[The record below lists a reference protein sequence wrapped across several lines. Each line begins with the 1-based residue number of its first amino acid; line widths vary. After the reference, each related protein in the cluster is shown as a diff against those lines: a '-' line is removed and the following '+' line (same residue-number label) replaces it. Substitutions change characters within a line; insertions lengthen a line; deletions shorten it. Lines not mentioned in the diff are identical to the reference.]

1 MKKTPFPYLIWRT
14 RVTYLLSFPF
24 TVSPDAEYD
33 VEFKTSAEE
42 NAGTDANV
50 YFQMIGEDGETQEI
64 DLKNKG
70 KGYFHR
76 GQLDRFR
83 IRARDV
89 GRVSE
94 RVNTSL
100 FLRME
105 YKNGAINFFLPSS
118 APKLDRLV
126 LVWLRDPRID
136 LALKHSSCKCKSN
149 LRPIALMI

>member
-1 MKKTPFPYLIWRT
+1 M
-14 RVTYLLSFPF
+14 
-24 TVSPDAEYD
+24 
-33 VEFKTSAEE
+33 EFKTSAEE

-94 RVNTSL
+94 NCCICTAILQQCNVVRSPHSVYPVRELEPANVSL
-100 FLRME
+100 CTVS
-105 YKNGAINFFLPSS
+105 I
-118 APKLDRLV
+118 
-126 LVWLRDPRID
+126 
-136 LALKHSSCKCKSN
+136 
-149 LRPIALMI
+149 